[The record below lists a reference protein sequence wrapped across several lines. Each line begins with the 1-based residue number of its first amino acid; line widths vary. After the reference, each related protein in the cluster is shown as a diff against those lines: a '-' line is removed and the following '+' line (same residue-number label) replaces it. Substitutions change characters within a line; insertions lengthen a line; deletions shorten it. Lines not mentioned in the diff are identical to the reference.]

1 MYKDLSDR
9 YYPNNKV
16 TLQKKANERY
26 QNLSGQKKRIHYEQ
40 FINFAE
46 GKKQRLVKH
55 IKKYYKMW

>member
-26 QNLSGQKKRIHYEQ
+26 QNLSGQKKE
-40 FINFAE
+40 NT
-46 GKKQRLVKH
+46 L
-55 IKKYYKMW
+55 

>member
-1 MYKDLSDR
+1 MKGIKIFLD
-9 YYPNNKV
+9 
-16 TLQKKANERY
+16 KK
-26 QNLSGQKKRIHYEQ
+26 KTIHYEQ